1 MTHPVVFVESVVGR
15 PNVVWFEDVVA
26 FVVGDVSTD
35 ALDDLCLSHIARF
48 KRPKDY
54 VFLDHLPKNN
64 YGKVLKTVLRESF
77 K

>member
-1 MTHPVVFVESVVGR
+1 MSHPNVTEASVVGR
-15 PNVVWFEDVVA
+15 PNADWGEDVVA
-26 FVVGDVSTD
+26 FVVGEVSTK
-35 ALDDLCLSHIARF
+35 ALDDLCLSQIARF

-64 YGKVLKTVLRESF
+64 YGKVLKTVLRETF